1 MPCWPDLW
9 SRIIELR
16 WLAGPVLFL
25 VVIALM
31 LWAPAIRRRWLRILL
46 RSVGGAAAFFVLFIL
61 SFGLL
66 LNSGAPKPQYRTL
79 KSPNGLHQ
87 ATLMYSAG
95 FLGRDFSSVTL
106 TNNGCCKHF
115 TVYEYEGPSDLTGT
129 AMVWLD
135 DSHLQ
140 IQYHT
145 DHDRYQHCE
154 TRVSDIIISC
164 RDFTDLSEPLKNR

>member
-1 MPCWPDLW
+1 MPCWPDIW
-9 SRIIELR
+9 SRVVYE
-16 WLAGPVLFL
+16 AGPVSFL
-25 VVIALM
+25 VVTALM
-31 LWAPAIRRRWLRILL
+31 LWAPAIRWRWLRILL
-46 RSVGGAAAFFVLFIL
+46 RCVGGAAAFYVLLIV
-61 SFGLL
+61 SFGMF
-66 LNSGAPKPQYRTL
+66 LNSGVPKPQYRTL

-106 TNNGCCKHF
+106 TNSACCKHF

-129 AMVWLD
+129 AIVWLD
-135 DSHLQ
+135 DSHFQ

-154 TRVSDIIISC
+154 TWVSDIIIIC
-164 RDFTDLSEPLKNR
+164 KDFTELSEPLKSR